1 MHYRQRQPFDRGSA
15 GRDNPGVPAAPATVW
30 WERRGQSRFGK
41 DGPLN
46 CCPLRPIDQLVD
58 ALVLLVMLTAS
69 MALAVMGARG
79 LLVAVL
85 HVMAHPPAP
94 ARIRWGRVVFG
105 VAIFWFL

>member
-1 MHYRQRQPFDRGSA
+1 
-15 GRDNPGVPAAPATVW
+15 
-30 WERRGQSRFGK
+30 
-41 DGPLN
+41 
-46 CCPLRPIDQLVD
+46 VD

-105 VAIFWFL
+105 VAIFWFLYMAPAIAARVPAGLVKSVLP